1 MELRISLEDPAQP
14 DIIAL
19 LQDGERHSANLYP
32 AESIHQ
38 LPLEALRAVHIRF
51 LVARDDTGRAI
62 ATGGI
67 ALFGSGAECWAELK
81 RMWVVPNARGTGV
94 SRALLQQLEARA
106 SNEGARCLRL
116 ETGIKNHAA
125 LVLYERAGFTRC
137 GPFGDYR
144 PDPLSVFMQKEL
156 ASR

>member
-14 DIIAL
+14 DIIGL

-38 LPLEALRAVHIRF
+38 LPLEALRAAHIRF
-51 LVARDDTGRAI
+51 LVARDGVGRAI

-81 RMWVVPNARGTGV
+81 RMWFVPDARGTGV

-106 SNEGARCLRL
+106 RNEGARCLRL

-144 PDPLSVFMQKEL
+144 PDPLSVFMEKTI
-156 ASR
+156 A

>member
-1 MELRISLEDPAQP
+1 MELRVSLEDPAQP

-19 LQDGERHSANLYP
+19 LGDGERHSANLYP

-38 LPLEALRAVHIRF
+38 LPLEALRAAHIRF
-51 LVARDDTGRAI
+51 LVARDGAGRAI

-81 RMWVVPNARGTGV
+81 RMWVVPDARGTGV
-94 SRALLQQLEARA
+94 SRTMLQELEARA
-106 SNEGARCLRL
+106 KDEGARRLRL

-125 LVLYERAGFTRC
+125 LALYERTGFTRC
-137 GPFGDYR
+137 DPFGDYR

-156 ASR
+156 S